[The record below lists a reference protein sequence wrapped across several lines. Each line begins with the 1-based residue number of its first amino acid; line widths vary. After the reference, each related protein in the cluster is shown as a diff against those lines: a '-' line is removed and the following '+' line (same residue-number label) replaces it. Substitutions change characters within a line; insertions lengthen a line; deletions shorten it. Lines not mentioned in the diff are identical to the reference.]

1 MKRILIIF
9 FYFFSFIIP
18 SQADDIRDFQIEG
31 ISVEDN
37 LLDHSSTLN
46 VSKDFIKNKKYLIYP
61 KSDKFVT
68 IGFKYESEKYERIQF
83 LIDPKTFRIVL
94 VTGAMFV
101 KDKLGCERKQK
112 EIFKELS
119 SIYKSARII
128 NEKFEPHAWDKTG
141 ESISNGVYLSLK
153 SGDIGIECYIWSKK
167 IKAEKGWA
175 NNLKVAIQ
183 NKEAIKFLTYEAY

>member
-1 MKRILIIF
+1 MPKQVIVENFDITKQTLHGLSPEQYISILKI
-9 FYFFSFIIP
+9 
-18 SQADDIRDFQIEG
+18 QDFKCALSGYE
-31 ISVEDN
+31 
-37 LLDHSSTLN
+37 
-46 VSKDFIKNKKYLIYP
+46 
-61 KSDKFVT
+61 
-68 IGFKYESEKYERIQF
+68 FKYDSEKYERIQF